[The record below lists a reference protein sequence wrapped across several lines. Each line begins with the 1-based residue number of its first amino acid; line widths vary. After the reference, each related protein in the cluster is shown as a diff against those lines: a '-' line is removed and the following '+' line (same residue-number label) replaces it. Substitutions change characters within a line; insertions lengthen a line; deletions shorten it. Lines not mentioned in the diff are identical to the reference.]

1 MTQMPGA
8 ARCARAMLVAAG
20 TASVVALVALAMV
33 AATFEPGAL
42 GELILAMLLLAAV
55 PLVVLAVASFVLA
68 ARFADG
74 GDRVRLGAVVVGWML
89 VAGSAIAVPAH
100 HGWWGAGVV
109 VGALLTAFSTA
120 ERTREWFARPRLAS
134 SAHPQGEMA

>member
-8 ARCARAMLVAAG
+8 ARCARALLVAAG
-20 TASVVALVALAMV
+20 TASVVALVPLAKV

-55 PLVVLAVASFVLA
+55 PLVALAVASFVLA
-68 ARFADG
+68 AKFADG

-89 VAGSAIAVPAH
+89 VAGSAAAVPAH
-100 HGWWGAGVV
+100 HGWWGAGVA
-109 VGALLTAFSTA
+109 VGALLTAFAGA

-134 SAHPQGEMA
+134 AAHLEGETA